1 MVFRNIF
8 FVLCLVFQIN
18 ANSQNDFTIVYKFGQ
33 LPVDTSKN
41 ISSPL
46 LHLVIR
52 DTVSFCYYPDS
63 SINYRT
69 PLGISYIPKSAYY
82 NIKTRKSATYLDAK
96 RVYEMDEPEDKYVIS
111 GEKKVICGYEC
122 VKARI
127 TMGKYKIAVWFT
139 SDIPAGFGPFYIHGL
154 PGSVLASLN
163 ENSGN
168 YYYAIDVKA
177 EALEIVKPKGKK
189 APKILTE
196 LR

>member
-1 MVFRNIF
+1 MALRNIF
-8 FVLCLVFQIN
+8 FAFCLIFQIN
-18 ANSQNDFTIVYKFGQ
+18 ANSQNNFTIVYKFGK

-41 ISSPL
+41 NDSPL

-52 DTVSFCYYPDS
+52 DTVSFCYFPDS
-63 SINYRT
+63 SKNYKT

-82 NIKTRKSATYLDAK
+82 NIRSMRSATYLDAK
-96 RVYEMDEPEDKYVIS
+96 RVYEMDEPVDKYFIT

-127 TMGKYKIAVWFT
+127 TMGKNKIAVWFT

-154 PGSVLASLN
+154 PGSVLGSLN
-163 ENSGN
+163 ENSGH
-168 YYYAIDVKA
+168 YYYAIDVKT

-189 APKILTE
+189 APKTLTE
-196 LR
+196 IQ